1 MSLKPTPIGPV
12 PEETAR
18 ITRAA
23 YPKGNIY
30 VQLRDEFGTIYEDE
44 HFVNL
49 YPRRGQPAEAPWR
62 LALVSVMQFR
72 EGLSD
77 RQAADAVRGRL
88 DWKYVLG
95 LEVDDPGFDASVLVE
110 FRQRLLSSQEECLL
124 FDLLLTTL
132 RDHGYLNTR
141 GHQRTDSTHV
151 LAKVRS
157 LNRVEGVGETFRA
170 TLNSLAVAAPEWLQG
185 QWQEVWVERY
195 AHRIEDY
202 RLPNGK
208 QAREAY
214 AVVIGND
221 GTRLLSAVYAETA
234 PPWLRE
240 IPAVQTLRR
249 VWVQTFYWEEGALRW
264 RDLSNAPPAGAVI
277 NSPYDPEALYAQKRE
292 TSWIGFKLHVTE
304 TCDDDA
310 PHLITHIETTPAPQA
325 DDDVIPSVHEALAAH
340 QLLPEKHIVDTGYV
354 DAQELV
360 KSRQDYGVDLFGPTR
375 EDDHW
380 QAREGTGFAAE
391 RFAIDWQKECVTC
404 PAGKI
409 SSSWSPAEDR
419 RGNPVIKIKFAV
431 QDCRPCPHRQQCTH
445 TQSASPRR
453 VLTVR
458 PEPEYQAL
466 QTARQRQATQEF
478 KTAYNRRA
486 GIEGTLSQGIRAFGL
501 RQARYRGQTKVHL
514 QHVLTASALNLCR
527 IHAWLTEQPRAQT
540 RQAAFVRLVKKRA

>member
-1 MSLKPTPIGPV
+1 MSLKPHSIDPV

-18 ITRAA
+18 IARVA

-30 VQLRDEFGTIYEDE
+30 LQLRDEFGSIYEDE
-44 HFVNL
+44 DFMHL

-77 RQAADAVRGRL
+77 RQAAEAVRGRL
-88 DWKYVLG
+88 DWKYLLG
-95 LEVDDPGFDASVLVE
+95 LAVDDPGFDASVLVE
-110 FRQRLLSSQEECLL
+110 FRQRLLASKEENLL
-124 FDLLLTTL
+124 FDRWLTKL
-132 RDHGYLNTR
+132 REHGYLKPR
-141 GHQRTDSTHV
+141 GQQRTDSTHV

-170 TLNSLAVAAPEWLQG
+170 ALNSLAVAAPEWLKG
-185 QWQEVWVERY
+185 QWQEAWIERY
-195 AHRIEDY
+195 EHRVEDY

-221 GTRLLSAVYAETA
+221 GATLLSAIYAESA
-234 PPWLRE
+234 PAWLRE
-240 IPAVQTLRR
+240 MPAVQTLRR
-249 VWVQTFYWEEGALRW
+249 VWVQNFYWEEGELRW
-264 RDLSNAPPAGAVI
+264 RDLCNAPAAGTLI

-292 TSWIGFKLHVTE
+292 TSWIGYKVHVTE

-310 PHLITHIETTPAPQA
+310 PHLITHIETSPAPQA
-325 DDDVIPSVHEALAAH
+325 DDDAIPSIHEALATH
-340 QLLPEKHIVDTGYV
+340 DLLPEQHIVDTGYV
-354 DAQELV
+354 DAEELLR
-360 KSRQDYGVDLFGPTR
+360 SRQHYGVDLFGPSR
-375 EDDHW
+375 EDYHW
-380 QAREGTGFAAE
+380 QARTASGFEASQ
-391 RFAIDWQKECVTC
+391 FAIEWQKECATC

-409 SSSWSPAEDR
+409 SSSWSPVKDR
-419 RGNPVIKIKFAV
+419 RGHPVIKIKFAV
-431 QDCRPCPHRQQCTH
+431 QDCRPCPQRQHCTR
-445 TQSASPRR
+445 TQSTSPRR

-458 PEPEYQAL
+458 PEAEYQAL
-466 QTARQRQATQEF
+466 QVARQRQATPEF

-501 RQARYRGQTKVHL
+501 RQARYRGQAKVHL

-527 IHAWLTEQPRAQT
+527 VHAWLTEQPRAQT
-540 RQAAFVRLVKKRA
+540 RQAAFVRLAKKRA